1 MKFQLKGQKIPKTFT
16 NNFLRIYRKF
26 MCHKFRQTQTTNR
39 SKTLLRMPG
48 IAWHY
53 TEVVYLCLKLAMQTS
68 FYIIQSHCYFVM
80 V

>member
-1 MKFQLKGQKIPKTFT
+1 
-16 NNFLRIYRKF
+16 
-26 MCHKFRQTQTTNR
+26 MCHKYRQTQTTNR
-39 SKTLLRMPG
+39 FKTLLRMPG

-80 V
+80 VENNITKIRFLYHNHVDPKNR